1 MDYITG
7 KFSPIVLVGMSRH
20 NLLDEV
26 ANSQIEED
34 VLKQCNAKAY
44 SARMNF
50 NTKDSS
56 VEDVLLPKT
65 PAVTQLLDKIDIV
78 VKSINKHLVMG
89 DEAWTHLV
97 EPNQSTMFHT
107 HQDPGPPGLSF
118 VYWVTVPE
126 KSGELIGIIQVDKYR
141 HFHKIEPKAGDLVVF
156 PTYLPHM
163 TARNCSN
170 KTRISISGNYY
181 PPLDKLNDVRKAPE
195 KLLNYIGTIRGR

>member
-1 MDYITG
+1 MQG
-7 KFSPIVLVGMSRH
+7 KFFPIVLIGMSRYS
-20 NLLDEV
+20 LLDEV
-26 ANSQIEED
+26 ANDQIEED
-34 VLKQCNAKAY
+34 VLRECDT
-44 SARMNF
+44 RMNF
-50 NTKDSS
+50 NTEDAS
-56 VEDVLLPKT
+56 VEDAFLPKT
-65 PAVTQLLDKIDIV
+65 HAVMQLLDKIDIIA
-78 VKSINKHLVMG
+78 KSINKHLVMG

>member
-1 MDYITG
+1 MQG
-7 KFSPIVLVGMSRH
+7 KFFPIVLIGMSRYS
-20 NLLDEV
+20 LLDEV
-26 ANSQIEED
+26 AIGQIEED
-34 VLKQCNAKAY
+34 VLRECDT
-44 SARMNF
+44 RMNF
-50 NTKDSS
+50 NTEDAS
-56 VEDVLLPKT
+56 VEDAFLPKT
-65 PAVTQLLDKIDIV
+65 HAVMQLLDKIDIIA
-78 VKSINKHLVMG
+78 KSINKHLVMG

-126 KSGELIGIIQVDKYR
+126 KSGDLIAIIQVDKYR

-181 PPLDKLNDVRKAPE
+181 PPLDKLELVQKEP
-195 KLLNYIGTIRGR
+195 GTLFSHVGKIAGR

>member
-1 MDYITG
+1 MQG
-7 KFSPIVLVGMSRH
+7 KFFPIVLIGMSRYS
-20 NLLDEV
+20 LLDEV
-26 ANSQIEED
+26 DNNQIEED
-34 VLKQCNAKAY
+34 VLRECDT
-44 SARMNF
+44 RMNF
-50 NTKDSS
+50 NTEDAS
-56 VEDVLLPKT
+56 VEDAFLPKT
-65 PAVTQLLDKIDIV
+65 HAVMQLLDKIDIIA
-78 VKSINKHLVMG
+78 KSINKHLVMG

-126 KSGELIGIIQVDKYR
+126 KSGDLIAIIQVDKYR

>member
-1 MDYITG
+1 M
-7 KFSPIVLVGMSRH
+7 
-20 NLLDEV
+20 
-26 ANSQIEED
+26 
-34 VLKQCNAKAY
+34 
-44 SARMNF
+44 
-50 NTKDSS
+50 
-56 VEDVLLPKT
+56 
-65 PAVTQLLDKIDIV
+65 QLLDKIDIIA
-78 VKSINKHLVMG
+78 KSINKHLVMG

-97 EPNQSTMFHT
+97 EPKQSTMFHT

-126 KSGELIGIIQVDKYR
+126 KSGDLIAIIQVDKYR

>member
-1 MDYITG
+1 MQG
-7 KFSPIVLVGMSRH
+7 KFFPIVLIGMSRYS
-20 NLLDEV
+20 LLDEV
-26 ANSQIEED
+26 ANDQIEED
-34 VLKQCNAKAY
+34 VLRECDT
-44 SARMNF
+44 RMNF
-50 NTKDSS
+50 NTEDAS
-56 VEDVLLPKT
+56 VEDAFLPKT
-65 PAVTQLLDKIDIV
+65 HAVMQLLDKIDIIA
-78 VKSINKHLVMG
+78 KSINKHLVMG

-181 PPLDKLNDVRKAPE
+181 PPLDKLELVQKEP
-195 KLLNYIGTIRGR
+195 GTLFSHVGKIAGR